1 MRRLLPLAL
10 CALLH
15 TAGAAQAAPP
25 GLDDLLRTEELGAVG
40 FDPTGRFLVIE
51 RLRAY
56 DQAPAFDTEAELT
69 IGRTEL
75 LIADL
80 RRGGAPHLLLPRRPA
95 GGYAAGP
102 VSPDGARMLVY
113 RLTGTSWDAGVVSLA
128 TGKVGWLGLTP
139 ELPGIGRAAQWRS
152 PTELLLTVRAP
163 GDLPPLLRIG
173 RQGPARA
180 WARSRQSAAGRIP
193 AATVLVS
200 GAAPPET
207 PAKTLLRLDLRRGT
221 RQVLLRGDID
231 DFELSP
237 DGRQV
242 AVLRLAEARPPREP
256 LWRVAEPTRARRL
269 DLVDLPS
276 GQLHSPCPARD
287 IAPLLLAWSPDS
299 RAVLAYGRGPD
310 QTWPQG
316 RLLRI
321 DPAGA
326 APTPAQPPLRRTS
339 EGLPYVTASWDGASP
354 RLTSVPDGV
363 APPALGDG
371 YRQRLSP
378 ASGAP
383 AAPPMPDAALVAQRV
398 GLRVWRDLDD
408 RGVQTL
414 VLTRPA
420 ARPRPLLTLNAA
432 LAARTPP
439 QRLALAHTGPA
450 GQRLTSWLYL
460 PNPGAAPAP
469 LVVIPYP
476 GVVRDRPPPPYGDGA
491 AGLQTSAWALTALG
505 YAVLLPS
512 LPRDPASAEPAAGLT
527 EAIDR
532 AVDAALATGRVDA
545 SRLALFGHSFGG
557 YAALMTAA
565 RSPRFRAVIAKAAA
579 TELAALHD
587 SIIPHYATVPE
598 DGALGLTF
606 GPGWAEAG
614 QGHLLARPV
623 DAIAR
628 YRRNSPLAV
637 ADQIHAPVLLVAGDQ
652 DEVPLQQSQALFQAF
667 YREGH
672 RAELVAYAGERHL
685 IASPANLRD
694 LYGRI
699 DAWLT
704 AAFAAPDPAP
714 RLASV
719 EPGPN

>member
-40 FDPTGRFLVIE
+40 FDPTGRVLVIE
-51 RLRAY
+51 RRRAY

-69 IGRTEL
+69 IGRTDL

-80 RRGGAPHLLLPRRPA
+80 RRSGAPRLLLPRLPA

-102 VSPDGARMLVY
+102 ISPDGARMLVY
-113 RLTGTSWDAGVVSLA
+113 RLNGTNWDAGVVSLA

-152 PTELLLTVRAP
+152 PTELLLTVRPP
-163 GDLPPLLRIG
+163 GDLPPALRIG
-173 RQGPARA
+173 RQGPART
-180 WARSRQSAAGRIP
+180 WARTRQSASGRTA
-193 AATVLVS
+193 AATVLIS
-200 GAAPPET
+200 GAASPSA

-221 RQVLLRGDID
+221 SQVLLRAEIE

-242 AVLRLAEARPPREP
+242 AVLRLAEAAPPREP
-256 LWRVAEPTRARRL
+256 LWRVAEPTRTRRL
-269 DLVDLPS
+269 DLVDLAR
-276 GQLHSPCPARD
+276 GQPRSPCPERD
-287 IAPLLLAWSPDS
+287 LAPLLLAWSPDS
-299 RAVLAYGRGPD
+299 RALLAYGRGPG
-310 QTWPQG
+310 QTWAQG

-321 DPAGA
+321 DAAGA
-326 APTPAQPPLRRTS
+326 APTPVQPPLRRSS
-339 EGLPYVTASWDGASP
+339 EGLPYVVASWDGASP
-354 RLTSVPDGV
+354 RLAGAPDEV

-371 YRQRLSP
+371 YRQRLAPRPSDP
-378 ASGAP
+378 GAP
-383 AAPPMPDAALVAQRV
+383 PTPEATLVAQRA
-398 GLRVWRDLDD
+398 GLRVWRGLDD
-408 RGVQTL
+408 RGVQAL

-420 ARPRPLLTLNAA
+420 SRPRSLLVLNAA

-439 QRLALAHTGPA
+439 QRLALAHAGPA

-460 PNPGAAPAP
+460 PDPAASPAP

-491 AGLQTSAWALTALG
+491 AGLQTNAWALTALG

-512 LPRDPASAEPAAGLT
+512 LPRDPASAEPAAGLAET
-527 EAIDR
+527 IDH
-532 AVDAALATGRVDA
+532 AVDAALATGRIDA
-545 SRLALFGHSFGG
+545 RRLALFGHSFGG

-579 TELAALHD
+579 TDLAALHD
-587 SIIPHYATVPE
+587 GIIPHYATVPE

-623 DAIAR
+623 DAMAR
-628 YRRNSPLAV
+628 YRRNSPLALS
-637 ADQIHAPVLLVAGDQ
+637 DQIRAPVLLIAGDQ
-652 DEVPLQQSQALFQAF
+652 DEVPIQQSQALFQAF

-672 RAELVAYAGERHL
+672 RAELLTYAGERHL

-694 LYGRI
+694 LYRRLDG
-699 DAWLT
+699 WLQ
-704 AAFAAPDPAP
+704 AAFAGAAP
-714 RLASV
+714 
-719 EPGPN
+719 PGSAAIADGPT